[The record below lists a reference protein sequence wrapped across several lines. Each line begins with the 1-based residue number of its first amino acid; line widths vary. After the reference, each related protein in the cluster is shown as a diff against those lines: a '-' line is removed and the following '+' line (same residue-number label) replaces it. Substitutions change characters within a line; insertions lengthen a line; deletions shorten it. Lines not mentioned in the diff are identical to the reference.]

1 MALVTLFVL
10 ATGGALSPLT
20 FLFAVPVVLAAALL
34 GTGGGLAAALGAG
47 AIFGALIARAALA
60 DLAGDLS
67 LGRLLYAGTSHL
79 VGFLALG
86 LLGGA
91 LADRLRR
98 ADTELAQQRDAVA
111 ELRALHADIVE
122 SISAGLMTT
131 DREGRITFLN
141 PAGSRIAKM
150 ELTAV
155 AGRPAA
161 EILGLA
167 PRFLD
172 EAGEMLRA
180 GQRVRLERAWRRPA
194 DGEELY
200 LGYTVSQL
208 KGHTGEAAG
217 WLIVFQDLTGLLAL
231 EQEVRIRERM
241 AALGEM
247 AAGMAHE
254 LRNPWPRSRG
264 CVQVIGR
271 GQVGEEQRPL
281 VDVAIQETERLN
293 RIIRDFLQYARPGPF
308 QAAPVELVGLLEE
321 MARLFRKSP
330 DMSSRHRVVVTRGPG
345 NTWALADRD
354 RMRQVFWNLAGN
366 AIKAMPDGGS
376 LAVRVSGEG
385 GDRVDAVVRGRGAR
399 DGLRRA
405 AALLPAVRGDVPR
418 GLGAGRG
425 DRLPDRRGARRTG
438 PRHFAPRARYG
449 SPTGPPGG
457 GAAGGRA
464 GGTGRRSPAAGG
476 PRAGRGRLRE
486 LTWPWSSW
494 STTNPAS
501 ARCCAPCC
509 APKGHLVCTAAS
521 GEEGLGVLSREAVD
535 LLITDLSMPGMDG
548 VELLRRA
555 STVSPET
562 PGRS

>member
-1 MALVTLFVL
+1 VRSFRRHLQRLNAARAIAVATLLVATFAIELVFLPGRPLRQLYALTAAAFGSILLYALLDRRFGESRALALLEVAGDMALVTLFVL

-47 AIFGALIARAALA
+47 AVFGALMARAAWTDA
-60 DLAGDLS
+60 AGELS

-111 ELRALHADIVE
+111 ALRALQADIVE

-131 DREGRITFLN
+131 DREGLVTFLN
-141 PAGSRIAKM
+141 PAGSLITRM
-150 ELTAV
+150 ELAAV

-161 EILGLA
+161 GVLGLA
-167 PRFLD
+167 PRFLE

-180 GQRVRLERAWRRPA
+180 GHRVRLERAWRRPS

-208 KGHTGEAAG
+208 KGHTGEAVG

-254 LRNPWPRSRG
+254 LRNPLAAISG

-271 GQVGEEQRPL
+271 GPVGEEQRPL

-308 QAAPVELVGLLEE
+308 QAAPVELVGLMEE
-321 MARLFRKSP
+321 TARLFRRSP
-330 DMSSRHRVVVTRGPG
+330 DMSPRHRVLVTRGTG
-345 NTWALADRD
+345 STWALADRD

-376 LAVRVSGEG
+376 LTVRVSGEG
-385 GDRVDAVVRGRGAR
+385 GDRVLLAFADEGHGMDSDALRRYFQPFQGTFREGSGLGAAVVYRIAEEHGGRVRVTSRPGHGSEIQLILPAAEPPADAPVERGGQAR
-399 DGLRRA
+399 P
-405 AALLPAVRGDVPR
+405 PAVREPA
-418 GLGAGRG
+418 L
-425 DRLPDRRGARRTG
+425 TG
-438 PRHFAPRARYG
+438 SG
-449 SPTGPPGG
+449 S
-457 GAAGGRA
+457 
-464 GGTGRRSPAAGG
+464 
-476 PRAGRGRLRE
+476 
-486 LTWPWSSW
+486 
-494 STTNPAS
+494 
-501 ARCCAPCC
+501 
-509 APKGHLVCTAAS
+509 
-521 GEEGLGVLSREAVD
+521 
-535 LLITDLSMPGMDG
+535 
-548 VELLRRA
+548 
-555 STVSPET
+555 
-562 PGRS
+562 

>member
-1 MALVTLFVL
+1 MRSFRRHLQRLNAARAIAVATLLVATFGIELVFLPGRPLRQLYLLTAAAFGSILLYALLDRRHGESRALAILEVTGDMTLVTLFVL

-47 AIFGALIARAALA
+47 AIFGALIARAAAA
-60 DLAGDLS
+60 DVAGDLS

-131 DREGRITFLN
+131 DREGRTTFLN
-141 PAGSRIAKM
+141 PAGSRIAKR
-150 ELTAV
+150 ELAAV
-155 AGRPAA
+155 VGRPAA
-161 EILGLA
+161 EVLGLA

-217 WLIVFQDLTGLLAL
+217 WLLVFQDLTGILAL
-231 EQEVRIRERM
+231 EQEVRIHERM

-254 LRNPWPRSRG
+254 LRNPLAAIRG

-271 GQVGEEQRPL
+271 GPVNEEQRPL

-308 QAAPVELVGLLEE
+308 QAAPLELVGLLEE

-330 DMSSRHRVVVTRGPG
+330 DMSARHRVLVTRGPG

-366 AIKAMPDGGS
+366 AIKAMPDGGT

-385 GDRVDAVVRGRGAR
+385 GDRVLLSFADEGHGMDTDALRRYFQPFEGTFREGSGLGAAIVYRIAEEHGGRVRVTSRPGRGTEIQLILPAAEPPAGERAERGEEAR
-399 DGLRRA
+399 P
-405 AALLPAVRGDVPR
+405 PAVREPV
-418 GLGAGRG
+418 LAGS
-425 DRLPDRRGARRTG
+425 
-438 PRHFAPRARYG
+438 G
-449 SPTGPPGG
+449 S
-457 GAAGGRA
+457 
-464 GGTGRRSPAAGG
+464 
-476 PRAGRGRLRE
+476 
-486 LTWPWSSW
+486 
-494 STTNPAS
+494 
-501 ARCCAPCC
+501 
-509 APKGHLVCTAAS
+509 
-521 GEEGLGVLSREAVD
+521 
-535 LLITDLSMPGMDG
+535 
-548 VELLRRA
+548 
-555 STVSPET
+555 
-562 PGRS
+562 